1 MSKTGKES
9 SMKLHLLMRIRGSMH
24 ILVKTTTGTATQSG
38 IREFGIQERKWEVPI
53 PRQAIFEY
61 RIVEW
66 SVCEEWDGC
75 VSADVVGACS
85 IAHGD
90 ASTHTPLLLSPPL
103 ISPPRTLH
111 LSPCTPAPSLFSP
124 LSHPSCPVLLFHL
137 HHSLHTWQHCCGTSC
152 YYSSLLCHIVLTVL
166 FFCSVFIF
174 GFLL

>member
-1 MSKTGKES
+1 
-9 SMKLHLLMRIRGSMH
+9 MKLHLLMRIRGSMH

-90 ASTHTPLLLSPPL
+90 ASTPTP
-103 ISPPRTLH
+103 H
-111 LSPCTPAPSLFSP
+111 SP
-124 LSHPSCPVLLFHL
+124 LSSTHL
-137 HHSLHTWQHCCGTSC
+137 SSSDAASVTVHTSPLTIL
-152 YYSSLLCHIVLTVL
+152 SSLSPFMPWPPLPPPPLPPHLTA
-166 FFCSVFIF
+166 
-174 GFLL
+174 LLWN